1 MAEKVPMT
9 ALSPTMEEGT
19 ITSWSAKV
27 GDEIS
32 AGDVLCEVETDKAS
46 MEYEAT
52 QEGVLLK
59 IVVSEGGN
67 ARVGQTIA
75 VLGEKDEDISAIEKE
90 IAAEG
95 GDQGGAKEPAA
106 EEQSS
111 SAEKASEK
119 EGPEKKTADAEATDS
134 KAKPSGGDGDQSAP
148 SKTEA
153 RPVSVTA
160 SASGGSSIKA
170 SPLAVKL
177 AAERNINLS
186 LVKGSGPNG
195 RIVKRDIEDFR
206 GVPGGSGAL
215 SQGGRSASAAVPGA
229 AGDEEIPVT
238 GKRAVIARRLSE
250 SKFSAPHYYLKTS
263 VEMKSVVAAR
273 KMLNESL
280 PEKVSLNAFF
290 LKFAAEALKRHPVV
304 NASWQGD
311 KIVQYGSIDIG
322 LAVDVGNGLIT
333 PVVRNCGNRGI
344 VDIDRDLQDLIGK
357 ARDGKLKP
365 DEYTGATFTISN
377 LGSFGVEEFTAIINP
392 PGSAILALG
401 AAKKTAIV
409 QPDGSIGVGT
419 IMKMTLSCDHRV
431 IDGAAGGRFLYE
443 LQQIM
448 EQPVRMMF

>member
-59 IVVSEGGN
+59 IVVAEGGN

-75 VLGEKDEDISAIEKE
+75 ILGEKDEDISSVEKE

-95 GDQGGAKEPAA
+95 GDQGASKEAAPQESSPKEEKSAAPKESKPGAAAEASQSKSKSAGSTGASPASSGRDSAAPAA
-106 EEQSS
+106 S
-111 SAEKASEK
+111 
-119 EGPEKKTADAEATDS
+119 TA
-134 KAKPSGGDGDQSAP
+134 
-148 SKTEA
+148 
-153 RPVSVTA
+153 
-160 SASGGSSIKA
+160 ASGSSSIKA

-215 SQGGRSASAAVPGA
+215 SHGGGSAAAGVAAA
-229 AGDEEIPVT
+229 AGDEEIPVA
-238 GKRAVIARRLSE
+238 GKRAVIAKRLSE

-273 KMLNESL
+273 KMLNETL

-290 LKFAAEALKRHPVV
+290 LKFAAEALKRHPIV

-311 KIVQYGSIDIG
+311 KIVQYGSVDIG

-344 VDIDRDLQDLIGK
+344 VDIDRDLQELIGK

-365 DEYTGATFTISN
+365 EEYTGATFTISN

-401 AAKKTAIV
+401 AAKKTPVV

-419 IMKMTLSCDHRV
+419 LMKMTLSCDHRV

>member
-19 ITSWSAKV
+19 ISSWSAKV
-27 GDEIS
+27 GDTIS

-52 QEGVLLK
+52 QEGTLLK
-59 IVVSEGGN
+59 IVVDEGGN

-75 VLGEKDEDISAIEKE
+75 ILGEKGEDTAAIEKE
-90 IAAEG
+90 IAEEGSEDAAGSGSDDEAGEPEKGGTAESTATPG
-95 GDQGGAKEPAA
+95 SSQPEQKPAA
-106 EEQSS
+106 
-111 SAEKASEK
+111 AASE
-119 EGPEKKTADAEATDS
+119 G
-134 KAKPSGGDGDQSAP
+134 PSGGDAAAP
-148 SKTEA
+148 PA
-153 RPVSVTA
+153 TA
-160 SASGGSSIKA
+160 PPASGSSGIKA

-186 LVKGSGPNG
+186 LVTGSGPGG
-195 RIVKRDIEDFR
+195 RIVKRDIENFR
-206 GVPGGSGAL
+206 GVPGGAGAV
-215 SQGGRSASAAVPGA
+215 SSAGQGTAAAAPGQ
-229 AGDEEIPVT
+229 DRTIPVA

-263 VEMKSVVAAR
+263 VDMAATVSAR

-280 PEKVSLNAFF
+280 PNKVSLNAFF
-290 LKFAAEALKRHPVV
+290 LKFAAEALKRHPNI

-311 KIVQYGSIDIG
+311 SIVEYGSIDIG
-322 LAVDVGNGLIT
+322 LAVDAGSGLIT
-333 PVVRNCGNRGI
+333 PVVRNCGNRG
-344 VDIDRDLQDLIGK
+344 VQEIDADLQELIGK

-401 AAKKTAIV
+401 GTKKTPVV
-409 QPDGSIGVGT
+409 QADGSIGVAAV
-419 IMKMTLSCDHRV
+419 MKMTLSCDHRV
-431 IDGAAGGRFLYE
+431 IDGAAGGRFLHE
-443 LQQIM
+443 LQMIM
-448 EQPVRMMF
+448 EQPVRVLF

>member
-59 IVVSEGGN
+59 IVVAEGGN

-75 VLGEKDEDISAIEKE
+75 ILGEKDEDISSVEKE

-95 GDQGGAKEPAA
+95 GDQGASKEAAPQESSPKEEKSAAPKESKPAA
-106 EEQSS
+106 
-111 SAEKASEK
+111 
-119 EGPEKKTADAEATDS
+119 PAEAS
-134 KAKPSGGDGDQSAP
+134 P
-148 SKTEA
+148 SKSKPAGSTGA
-153 RPVSVTA
+153 AAATSGRDSAAPAVSA
-160 SASGGSSIKA
+160 AASGSSSIKA

-215 SQGGRSASAAVPGA
+215 SHGGGSAAAGVAAA
-229 AGDEEIPVT
+229 AGDEEIPVA
-238 GKRAVIARRLSE
+238 GKRAVIAKRLSE

-263 VEMKSVVAAR
+263 VEMKSVVNAR
-273 KMLNESL
+273 KMLNETL

-290 LKFAAEALKRHPVV
+290 LKFAAEALKRHPIV

-311 KIVQYGSIDIG
+311 KIVQYGSVDIG

-344 VDIDRDLQDLIGK
+344 VDIDRDLQELIGK

-365 DEYTGATFTISN
+365 EEYTGATFTISN

-401 AAKKTAIV
+401 AAKKTPVV

-419 IMKMTLSCDHRV
+419 LMKMTLSCDHRV

>member
-19 ITSWSAKV
+19 ISSWNAKV
-27 GDEIS
+27 GDVIS

-52 QEGVLLK
+52 QEGTLLK
-59 IVVSEGGN
+59 IIVREGGN

-75 VLGEKDEDISAIEKE
+75 ILGEKGEDTAAIEKE
-90 IAAEG
+90 IAEEGSDDSGSSEAASESQKDSDESSGAKAEG
-95 GDQGGAKEPAA
+95 SSAAPSGPKKSEADTTKAAPTPAFEPA
-106 EEQSS
+106 
-111 SAEKASEK
+111 
-119 EGPEKKTADAEATDS
+119 
-134 KAKPSGGDGDQSAP
+134 SAP
-148 SKTEA
+148 A
-153 RPVSVTA
+153 AQVA
-160 SASGGSSIKA
+160 SDGSRIKA

-186 LVKGSGPNG
+186 LVSGSGPNG
-195 RIVKRDIEDFR
+195 RIVKRDVENFR
-206 GVPGGSGAL
+206 GVPGGARAVSSATAGSGAP
-215 SQGGRSASAAVPGA
+215 APGE
-229 AGDEEIPVT
+229 DEVIPVA

-263 VEMKSVVAAR
+263 VDMGAAVAAR
-273 KMLNESL
+273 KMLNDSL
-280 PEKVSLNAFF
+280 PGKVSLNAFF
-290 LKFAAEALKRHPVV
+290 VKFAAEALKKHPNI

-311 KIVQYGSIDIG
+311 SIVQYGSIDIG

-344 VDIDRDLQDLIGK
+344 QDIDADLQELIAK

-401 AAKKTAIV
+401 GTKKTPV
-409 QPDGSIGVGT
+409 VKPDGTIGVAS

-431 IDGAAGGRFLYE
+431 IDGAAGGRFLHE
-443 LQQIM
+443 LQMIM
-448 EQPVRMMF
+448 EQPVRVLF

>member
-52 QEGVLLK
+52 QEGFLLK
-59 IVVSEGGN
+59 IVVGEGGN

-75 VLGEKDEDISAIEKE
+75 ILGEKDEDISALEKE
-90 IAAEG
+90 IADEGSSQAASSEAAPEESAPPAEKSSATK
-95 GDQGGAKEPAA
+95 DASAPAP
-106 EEQSS
+106 EETKKSSEVQSS
-111 SAEKASEK
+111 RSA
-119 EGPEKKTADAEATDS
+119 DS
-134 KAKPSGGDGDQSAP
+134 KAGTAAPAAPAASSSGS
-148 SKTEA
+148 
-153 RPVSVTA
+153 
-160 SASGGSSIKA
+160 SSIKA

-195 RIVKRDIEDFR
+195 RIVKRDIEEFR
-206 GVPGGSGAL
+206 GVPGGSGSL
-215 SQGGRSASAAVPGA
+215 SHGGGAAAGVTAA
-229 AGDEEIPVT
+229 AGDEEIPVA
-238 GKRAVIARRLSE
+238 GKRAVIAKRLSE

-273 KMLNESL
+273 KMLNETL

-290 LKFAAEALKRHPVV
+290 LKFAAEALKRHPIV

-344 VDIDRDLQDLIGK
+344 VDIDRDLQELIGK

-365 DEYTGATFTISN
+365 EEYTGATFTISN

-401 AAKKTAIV
+401 AAKKTPVV

-443 LQQIM
+443 LQQMM